1 MFTENANFE
10 DWETALEP
18 KNFNL
23 ISILKFRRKKED
35 FSFNKSVEHT
45 NISKFI
51 SNVATMD
58 EKWRNVA
65 SDFSV
70 SKQSQWEDV
79 KLFWNKIDLE
89 KIETSSQML
98 EKRVYQAETEQQVQ
112 ATENASRQMDL
123 IQNIFINKSEKRGHD
138 LQVDEASKR
147 PRSSDSSKLTESNDQ
162 EQSFELLSSSLYSSQ
177 ETIADVVDN
186 PFFVSNKA
194 TALTKYIRDQES
206 EKISSELPSVEESA
220 RDPILEFPDDPPELN
235 DEDVIVYNKKTM
247 RDAYSRTRQ
256 DIYDRT
262 SQKDWWIEQCN
273 ISNNFREYQV
283 ANIDIL
289 EDGGTFCFSTNY
301 EEILS
306 LHHIMLIDLTN
317 MKKPLYVLT
326 DERNWRTAVRQPIKP
341 KISSFF
347 RDVMDDYEMVINDID
362 LLRLKYYEMWGRYC
376 DQVIYSDSERRL
388 FETTQAVTRAFY
400 ERMHMSNS
408 EKVNNEDTV
417 MHEYIHDTFKETFRD
432 SNYDTIWANGESLS
446 SKYHRAT
453 YGRNK
458 GKKPDMV
465 LYRIIENGEREESC
479 FIEAKHF
486 SITRNS
492 NIGGYNMYKVAIFCQ
507 GGLNKMMSSYGGDT
521 GASFGGH
528 ICEGHIYFCMMD
540 LKYDGIY
547 RFFQLSEVKL
557 ARKLSEFNLVRRLI
571 MEAFFFKVNLS
582 CCCQTVP
589 KISRTY
595 LVLSFVYHIQCRID
609 DFYSNRN
616 GSSNQYSHNNLSR
629 RPTISP
635 KAPRNSVPS
644 VSLIDKTKRKTRNI
658 KEV

>member
-1 MFTENANFE
+1 
-10 DWETALEP
+10 
-18 KNFNL
+18 
-23 ISILKFRRKKED
+23 
-35 FSFNKSVEHT
+35 
-45 NISKFI
+45 
-51 SNVATMD
+51 MD

-123 IQNIFINKSEKRGHD
+123 NQNIFINKSEKRGHD
-138 LQVDEASKR
+138 LQ
-147 PRSSDSSKLTESNDQ
+147 
-162 EQSFELLSSSLYSSQ
+162 
-177 ETIADVVDN
+177 
-186 PFFVSNKA
+186 
-194 TALTKYIRDQES
+194 LTKYIRDQES

-262 SQKDWWIEQCN
+262 SQKD
-273 ISNNFREYQV
+273 
-283 ANIDIL
+283 
-289 EDGGTFCFSTNY
+289 
-301 EEILS
+301 
-306 LHHIMLIDLTN
+306 
-317 MKKPLYVLT
+317 KPLYVLT

-528 ICEGHIYFCMMD
+528 ICELAHV
-540 LKYDGIY
+540 
-547 RFFQLSEVKL
+547 FFNE
-557 ARKLSEFNLVRRLI
+557 
-571 MEAFFFKVNLS
+571 
-582 CCCQTVP
+582 
-589 KISRTY
+589 
-595 LVLSFVYHIQCRID
+595 
-609 DFYSNRN
+609 
-616 GSSNQYSHNNLSR
+616 
-629 RPTISP
+629 
-635 KAPRNSVPS
+635 
-644 VSLIDKTKRKTRNI
+644 
-658 KEV
+658 

>member
-1 MFTENANFE
+1 
-10 DWETALEP
+10 
-18 KNFNL
+18 
-23 ISILKFRRKKED
+23 
-35 FSFNKSVEHT
+35 
-45 NISKFI
+45 
-51 SNVATMD
+51 MD

-79 KLFWNKIDLE
+79 KLFWNKVDLE

-194 TALTKYIRDQES
+194 TAVQDKEGELTKYIRDQES

-262 SQKDWWIEQCN
+262 SQKD
-273 ISNNFREYQV
+273 
-283 ANIDIL
+283 
-289 EDGGTFCFSTNY
+289 
-301 EEILS
+301 
-306 LHHIMLIDLTN
+306 
-317 MKKPLYVLT
+317 KPLYVLT

-432 SNYDTIWANGESLS
+432 SNYDTIWANDESLS

-571 MEAFFFKVNLS
+571 MEAFFFK
-582 CCCQTVP
+582 
-589 KISRTY
+589 
-595 LVLSFVYHIQCRID
+595 CRID
-609 DFYSNRN
+609 NFYSNRN
-616 GSSNQYSHNNLSR
+616 GSSNQY
-629 RPTISP
+629 
-635 KAPRNSVPS
+635 
-644 VSLIDKTKRKTRNI
+644 
-658 KEV
+658 